1 MSKFVFIDTGT
12 GNLRSLENAFRR
24 TGAGVSEAT
33 NADDLANASVIVLPG
48 VGAFGEAMD
57 ALKQKNLV
65 NPLRHKVLTEGKP
78 LLGICVGMQLL
89 AESSDEYGHHEGLG
103 FIKGHVNKLDP
114 PAPGFG
120 VPNIGWLDV
129 DVKRSEG
136 LFPNA
141 DDVRSYYFV
150 HSYHLVCDDAADVA
164 GIIDF
169 GGVPVTAAVERGN
182 IFGLQF
188 HPEKSQ
194 DAGLDLLHNFFNHM
208 KKEGYLN

>member
-12 GNLRSLENAFRR
+12 GNLRSLQNAFRR
-24 TGAGVSEAT
+24 TGASVSET
-33 NADDLANASVIVLPG
+33 TDADELAKASVIVLPG

-57 ALKQKNLV
+57 TLKQNNLV
-65 NPLRHKVLTEGKP
+65 APLRHNVLTEGKP

-89 AESSDEYGHHEGLG
+89 AESSDEHGHHEGLG
-103 FIKGHVNKLDP
+103 FIKGHVKKLDP

-136 LFPNA
+136 LFPNV

-169 GGVPVTAAVERGN
+169 GGVSVTAAVERGN

-194 DAGLDLLHNFFNHM
+194 DAGLDLLYNFFNHM